1 MPQSRKEKDEQAVA
15 LVREAA
21 NTLRQEGRTD
31 LADAVDS
38 TLSVDHLA
46 LLKRAAWS
54 AAKEGV
60 TNLPMYMGEAERAHI
75 KDSID
80 AQRRTNPDA
89 PNLEGRAV
97 EALNKFLAGQFTP
110 TRPPRG
116 VPGKKVN
123 LNSAIDEALR
133 DRANAHGEDLADEL
147 GWKPS
152 AAQVVRSYLLDV
164 CFPMPE

>member
-21 NTLRQEGRTD
+21 NTLRQEGRSE

-60 TNLPMYMGEAERAHI
+60 TNLPMYMGETERAHI
-75 KDSID
+75 KDAID
-80 AQRRTNPDA
+80 AQRRENPDA

-97 EALNKFLAGQFTP
+97 EALNKFLTGEFTP

-133 DRANAHGEDLADEL
+133 DRANAHGEELADEL